1 MLTPDEV
8 KEKLR
13 DRVPAIV
20 AEGSGLHINTVY
32 KLKKGE
38 SIDPSYETM
47 VKISAYFEE
56 PK

>member
-1 MLTPDEV
+1 MLTPEQV

-20 AEGSGLHINTVY
+20 AEATDLHINTIY

-47 VKISAYFEE
+47 LKISAYFESDD
-56 PK
+56 